1 MYWTSFQYEYPHKI
15 SKIYVADSHILY
27 IKEIYGDPIALEVYS
42 LDPGQ
47 EFNVTIQG
55 VTSKSK
61 KEASVTTPF
70 KTPGKLPPV
79 EYVPICSCI

>member
-79 EYVPICSCI
+79 VYVPIC